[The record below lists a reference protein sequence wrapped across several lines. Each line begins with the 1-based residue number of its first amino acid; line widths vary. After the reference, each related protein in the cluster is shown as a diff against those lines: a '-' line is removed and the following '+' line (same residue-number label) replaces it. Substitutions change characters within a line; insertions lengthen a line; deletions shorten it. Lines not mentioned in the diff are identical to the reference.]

1 MELFWTAII
10 AFSIGVTLTVI
21 FYWIFTP
28 EPEPDPEPKHELEKY
43 RIKIATHLMAGLLSE
58 PSTKYENAPKSAVM
72 LTDMLIAEIM
82 YTEESFNEWF
92 QSTRE
97 SIRHNKDGLHPAN
110 IMRKPIPTRIK
121 LSDTVEELRHQLIC
135 ASLSGIRAGKYQ
147 TGSNVL
153 NLHIWTS
160 TMAAK
165 QAISDA
171 DAVIK
176 LLEEEAKEKLKRD
189 ENAGS

>member
-28 EPEPDPEPKHELEKY
+28 EPDPEPKHELEKY
-43 RIKIATHLMAGLLSE
+43 RINIATHLMAGLLSE

-82 YTEESFNEWF
+82 HTEESFNEWF

-97 SIRHNKDGLHPAN
+97 SIRIDKED
-110 IMRKPIPTRIK
+110 REQK
-121 LSDTVEELRHQLIC
+121 
-135 ASLSGIRAGKYQ
+135 
-147 TGSNVL
+147 
-153 NLHIWTS
+153 
-160 TMAAK
+160 
-165 QAISDA
+165 
-171 DAVIK
+171 
-176 LLEEEAKEKLKRD
+176 AKEWRKK
-189 ENAGS
+189 